1 MVRLGGIK
9 TEEAKHH
16 PDKNIITRAIGAKA
30 DVEVDFYEHRLKRGD
45 IILMCTDGLSN
56 MVEDEKIQ
64 ELAESIMQNGLL
76 QPIVVR
82 EYEGKYQIVVGERRY
97 RACKLAGI
105 TEVPCIIQ
113 ELDDNQTANAA
124 LVENIQRENLSAI
137 EEALAYQ
144 QILDTQGLT
153 QAQLAEK
160 VGKKQ
165 STVANKL
172 RLLKLPMTVQE
183 SVKKKEISERHARA
197 LLKLEDTA
205 QQNNMLKEILEQ
217 NLTVD
222 ETEKRIAK
230 LLTPKK
236 EKPRVRKFSRSV
248 KIAINTINQAVKM
261 VTDAGTDVE
270 ENIDETDDEVIITL
284 KVKK

>member
-1 MVRLGGIK
+1 MFMALV
-9 TEEAKHH
+9 AK
-16 PDKNIITRAIGAKA
+16 
-30 DVEVDFYEHRLKRGD
+30 
-45 IILMCTDGLSN
+45 
-56 MVEDEKIQ
+56 
-64 ELAESIMQNGLL
+64 
-76 QPIVVR
+76 
-82 EYEGKYQIVVGERRY
+82 
-97 RACKLAGI
+97 
-105 TEVPCIIQ
+105 TEVPVRQ
-113 ELDDNQTANAA
+113 A
-124 LVENIQRENLSAI
+124 LTDAKVSASEI
-137 EEALAYQ
+137 D
-144 QILDTQGLT
+144 QILL
-153 QAQLAEK
+153 
-160 VGKKQ
+160 VGG
-165 STVANKL
+165 STRIIA
-172 RLLKLPMTVQE
+172 VQE